1 MATNTYVALD
11 KVTVGTATPSI
22 TFTGISQAYTDL
34 VIVGNWGQSVDG
46 ENCLFRVG
54 NGSVDTA
61 SNYSATALAGDGTT
75 ASSGR
80 LTSATVAR
88 VNYIN
93 AAGTALTSNFQLNL
107 MNYANTTTY
116 KTFLSRSN
124 TLSGTYPGPEADVS
138 LWRSTDAIDIV
149 TLSLTGSANF
159 AVGSTF
165 SLYGI
170 AAEGQGYATGGY
182 VTSDSQYYYHTF
194 AASGTFTPTQSISA
208 DVLVVAGGGA
218 GGYSNG
224 SSSGGGGAGGLRGLS
239 SQSFTATGYTV
250 TVGAGGTS
258 TSSPTYGGKG
268 NTSSLIGGALS
279 ISGTGGGG
287 GGGISDNGQQGGSG
301 GGGSNNNNTAGTGN
315 QGGFSPVE
323 GFAGGAGAA
332 SFFSS
337 GGGGGA
343 SAVGNPGPASG
354 TGNTG
359 GAGSSAYSTW
369 ASATSTGSGGSY
381 AGGGG
386 GGGGSVN
393 AAGGAGGGGTGGINT
408 GTATGTAGTINTGS
422 GGGGSQG
429 TPLAG
434 GAGGSGIVIVRYAK

>member
-1 MATNTYVALD
+1 MPTNTYVALD

-22 TFTGISQAYTDL
+22 TFTGINQGYTDL
-34 VIVGNWGQSVDG
+34 VVVISSPSASASAYSAVTV
-46 ENCLFRVG
+46 
-54 NGSVDTA
+54 NGDNG
-61 SNYSATALAGDGTT
+61 SNYSFTRLYGTGSVAGSNRGSSMTYWQT
-75 ASSGR
+75 QYLYSSGTN
-80 LTSATVAR
+80 L
-88 VNYIN
+88 N
-93 AAGTALTSNFQLNL
+93 AICHF
-107 MNYANTTTY
+107 MNYSNTTTN
-116 KTFLSRSN
+116 KTMIERYN
-124 TLSGTYPGPEADVS
+124 DAAYEVDAQVN
-138 LWRSTDAIDIV
+138 LWRSTAAITSITFSRV
-149 TLSLTGSANF
+149 SGNY

-170 AAEGQGYATGGY
+170 AASSVGAKATGGTIY
-182 VTSDSQYYYHTF
+182 SDSQYYYHVF
-194 AASGTFTPTQSISA
+194 NASGTFTPTQSITA
-208 DVLVVAGGGA
+208 DCLVVAGGGA
-218 GGYSNG
+218 GGYANG
-224 SSSGGGGAGGLRGLS
+224 SSSGGGGAGGLRGPT
-239 SQSFTATGYTV
+239 SQSFTATTYTI

-301 GGGSNNNNTAGTGN
+301 GGGSNNNQTAGTGN

-359 GAGSSAYSTW
+359 GAGSSAYSSW
-369 ASATSTGSGGSY
+369 ASATSTGVSGSY

-393 AAGGAGGGGTGGINT
+393 AAGGAGGGGTGGI
-408 GTATGTAGTINTGS
+408 TATPQSGTAGTVNTGS

-429 TPLAG
+429 TALVG

>member
-11 KVTVGTATPSI
+11 TQTLSSAAASVTFSN
-22 TFTGISQAYTDL
+22 ISGSYTDL
-34 VIVGNWGQSVDG
+34 VLVASVAD
-46 ENCLFRVG
+46 NAATNVYLQLG
-54 NGSVDTA
+54 NGSIDTA
-61 SNYSATALAGDGTT
+61 SNYSTTVLTGNGTT
-75 ASSGR
+75 AYSYRESSQTQILYAFEGTPPASPSFGTYIIN
-80 LTSATVAR
+80 LN
-88 VNYIN
+88 NY
-93 AAGTALTSNFQLNL
+93 S
-107 MNYANTTTY
+107 NTTTY
-116 KTFLSRSN
+116 KT
-124 TLSGTYPGPEADVS
+124 TLIRANSASSGTDAIVG
-138 LWRSTDAIDIV
+138 LWRSTSAINTIK
-149 TLSLTGSANF
+149 LSCQGATVYS
-159 AVGSTF
+159 VGSTF

-170 AAEGQGYATGGY
+170 AATGAGAKATGGTVY
-182 VTSDSQYYYHTF
+182 SDSQYYYHAFTS
-194 AASGTFTPTQSISA
+194 SGTFTPTQSITA
-208 DVLVVAGGGA
+208 DCLVIAGGGA
-218 GGYSNG
+218 GGYANG

-239 SQSFTATGYTV
+239 SQSFTATAYTI

-301 GGGSNNNNTAGTGN
+301 GGGSNNNQTAGTGN

-343 SAVGNPGPASG
+343 SAVGNPGPSSG

-359 GAGSSAYSTW
+359 GAGSSAYSTY
-369 ASATSTGSGGSY
+369 ASATSTGVGGSY

-393 AAGGAGGGGTGGINT
+393 AAGGAGGGGTGGIS
-408 GTATGTAGTINTGS
+408 ATPSSGTAGTVNTGS

-429 TPLAG
+429 TALVG
-434 GAGGSGIVIVRYAK
+434 GAGGSGIVIVRYLKA